1 MTIGELMERLEEL
14 SEQFGD
20 DSEVRIASQPSWPFE
35 YDIKGMVSKNE
46 LFQNDEDY
54 TADGKRSDKIGED
67 VVWIVEGSQLG
78 YFTKDAWDACY

>member
-1 MTIGELMERLEEL
+1 MTIGELMERLQEL
-14 SEQFGD
+14 AYQFGD
-20 DSEVRIASQPSWPFE
+20 GIEVRIASQPSWPFE

-46 LFQNDEDY
+46 LFQNGEDY

-67 VVWIVEGSQLG
+67 VVWIVEGNQMG